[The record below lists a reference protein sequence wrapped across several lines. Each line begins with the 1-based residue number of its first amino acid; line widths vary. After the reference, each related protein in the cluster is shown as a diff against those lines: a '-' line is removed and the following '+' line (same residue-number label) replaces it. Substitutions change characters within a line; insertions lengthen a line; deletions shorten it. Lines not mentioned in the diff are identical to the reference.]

1 MYPIVLS
8 LHNLVRW
15 VVVILAVAA
24 TVRAFIG
31 WFGKKEWTA
40 LDNRLGVLFS
50 SSVDVQL
57 LLGLL
62 LYFFL
67 SPITGA
73 ALKNF
78 GAAMS
83 NPELRFFAVEHVIVM
98 FAAVILAHVG
108 RTLSKKAAEAA
119 SKHRLAAIFFGLAIL
134 AIAFA
139 IPWSRPLI
147 RLG

>member
-1 MYPIVLS
+1 MYPIVLT

-15 VVVILAVAA
+15 VVVILAAAA
-24 TVRAFIG
+24 TARALIG

-40 LDNRLGVLFS
+40 LDNQLGMWFS
-50 SSVDVQL
+50 SSTDAQL

-62 LYFFL
+62 LYFFF

-73 ALKNF
+73 ALRNF

-83 NPELRFFAVEHVIVM
+83 NPELRFFAVEHAAMMLIAVM
-98 FAAVILAHVG
+98 LAHVG

-119 SKHRLAAIFFGLAIL
+119 AKRRLAAILFGLAML
-134 AIAFA
+134 ALVFA

>member
-40 LDNRLGVLFS
+40 LDNQLGVLFS

-78 GAAMS
+78 GVAMS
-83 NPELRFFAVEHVIVM
+83 NPEMRFFAVDHVTVM
-98 FAAVILAHVG
+98 FVAVILAHVG
-108 RTLSKKAAEAA
+108 RTLSKKAAEAT

-134 AIAFA
+134 AIASA

>member
-1 MYPIVLS
+1 MYPIVLT

-50 SSVDVQL
+50 SSMDVQL

-67 SPITGA
+67 SPITRA

-83 NPELRFFAVEHVIVM
+83 NSELRFFAVEHVTVM
-98 FAAVILAHVG
+98 FAAVVLAHIG
-108 RTLSKKAAEAA
+108 RMLSKKATEATA
-119 SKHRLAAIFFGLAIL
+119 KHRLAAILFGLAIL
-134 AIAFA
+134 AIVSA

>member
-15 VVVILAVAA
+15 VVVILALAA
-24 TVRAFIG
+24 TVRALIG

-40 LDNRLGVLFS
+40 LDNQLGVLFS
-50 SSVDVQL
+50 SSMDVQL
-57 LLGLL
+57 LLGVL

-67 SPITGA
+67 SPITGT

-78 GAAMS
+78 GTAML
-83 NPELRFFAVEHVIVM
+83 NPELRFFAVEHVTVM
-98 FAAVILAHVG
+98 FAAVVLAHVG
-108 RTLSKKAAEAA
+108 RTLSKKAAGAVA
-119 SKHRLAAIFFGLAIL
+119 KHRLVAIFFGLAIL
-134 AIAFA
+134 AIVSA

>member
-1 MYPIVLS
+1 
-8 LHNLVRW
+8 
-15 VVVILAVAA
+15 VVILAVAA
-24 TVRAFIG
+24 TVQAFIG

-50 SSVDVQL
+50 SSMDVQL

-73 ALKNF
+73 AFKNL

-83 NPELRFFAVEHVIVM
+83 NSELRFFAVEHVTVM
-98 FAAVILAHVG
+98 FAAVVLAHVG
-108 RTLSKKAAEAA
+108 RTLSKKAAGAA
-119 SKHRLAAIFFGLAIL
+119 AKHRLVAIFFGLAIL
-134 AIAFA
+134 AIVSA

>member
-1 MYPIVLS
+1 MYPVVLT

-24 TVRAFIG
+24 TVRALMG

-40 LDNRLGVLFS
+40 LDNQLGVWFS
-50 SSVDVQL
+50 SSADVQL

-73 ALKNF
+73 ALRNF

-83 NPELRFFAVEHVIVM
+83 NPELRFFAVEHVAMMLI
-98 FAAVILAHVG
+98 AVVLAHVG
-108 RTLSKKAAEAA
+108 RTLSKKAAEATA
-119 SKHRLAAIFFGLAIL
+119 KHRLAAIFFGLAIL
-134 AIAFA
+134 AIASA
-139 IPWSRPLI
+139 IPWTRPLI

>member
-31 WFGKKEWTA
+31 WLGKKEWTA

-98 FAAVILAHVG
+98 FAAAILAHVG

>member
-40 LDNRLGVLFS
+40 LDNQLGVLFS
-50 SSVDVQL
+50 SSADVQL

-83 NPELRFFAVEHVIVM
+83 NPEMRFFAVDHVTVM
-98 FAAVILAHVG
+98 FVAVILAHVG
-108 RTLSKKAAEAA
+108 RTLSKKAAEAK
-119 SKHRLAAIFFGLAIL
+119 SKHRLTAIFFGLAIL
-134 AIAFA
+134 AIASA

>member
-40 LDNRLGVLFS
+40 LDNQLGVLFS

-62 LYFFL
+62 LYFL
-67 SPITGA
+67 SPITGT

-78 GAAMS
+78 GVAMS
-83 NPELRFFAVEHVIVM
+83 NPELRFFAVDHVTVM
-98 FAAVILAHVG
+98 FVAVILAHVG
-108 RTLSKKAAEAA
+108 RTLSKKAAEAT

-134 AIAFA
+134 AIASA